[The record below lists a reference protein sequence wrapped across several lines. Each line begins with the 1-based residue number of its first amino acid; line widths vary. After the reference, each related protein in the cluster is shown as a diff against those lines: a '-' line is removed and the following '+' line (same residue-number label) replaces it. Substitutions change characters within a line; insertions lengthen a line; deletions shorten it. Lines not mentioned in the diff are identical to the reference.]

1 MTGIPIGRDLDTEI
15 HKGKDQ
21 VKMYREEAA
30 GYKPSREARQRSR
43 PLALTPP

>member
-21 VKMYREEAA
+21 VKMYKEAA
-30 GYKPSREARQRSR
+30 VYKPSREARQRSR
-43 PLALTPP
+43 PLALRPP